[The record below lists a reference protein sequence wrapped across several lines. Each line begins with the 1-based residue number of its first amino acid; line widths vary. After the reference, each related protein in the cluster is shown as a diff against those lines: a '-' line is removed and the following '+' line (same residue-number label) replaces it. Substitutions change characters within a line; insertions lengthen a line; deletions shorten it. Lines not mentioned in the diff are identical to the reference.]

1 MEIYKKEFKDIWLKA
16 SVLGSLW
23 GSIEIIIGS
32 FFHNIRMPLAG
43 TILAVLG
50 ISLLVAFGQT
60 WKDKGLFW
68 RAGLIAA
75 VMKSVSPSA
84 ILFGPM
90 TGILFEALLFEFA
103 VFLFGRNNIGYLLG
117 GIFAL
122 YSVVIHKIFALLILY
137 GLDLVRITENLYHFI
152 IKQLKFQELTFFE
165 AFFIL
170 SLFYVVLGLIASIS
184 GIIIGNQALRMK
196 ADNKPKNKIF
206 LEDDKDKINTEDH
219 KSSLILLFA
228 HLAFIITVL
237 AITNM
242 ISVEIAFILAIIYSG
257 LTIYKYKRA
266 LRYFKKPGF
275 WFQIG
280 IFVLISAIFYDGFNQ
295 DTYFTN
301 AGLISG
307 LKMGIRAITIVIGF
321 SAISSELRNP
331 FVKALLYRKGF
342 WQFYTALGLSFS
354 VLPYLMKH
362 SASPKIIL
370 KSPLKALVENIL
382 YAEIILEEFKSKK
395 KEKKVII
402 IRGVRHGGKSTF
414 AENLLSIL
422 KQNNKKVFGF
432 LAKGIFK
439 NNLRAEFFLEN
450 INTGEKKLLCKA
462 EGNEEQKK
470 IGRFY
475 FNEKGLEFG
484 KKILAT
490 NNVKDADYILI
501 DEVGPFELKGK
512 GWSES
517 IEQLSEIETH
527 TMIWVVRK
535 SLVYDILRRFGI
547 THALILDIE
556 KDDVKDVFKKYIS
569 LKF

>member
-103 VFLFGRNNIGYLLG
+103 VFLFGRNNIGYLMG

-219 KSSLILLFA
+219 KSSLILLFS

-280 IFVLISAIFYDGFNQ
+280 IFILISAIFYDGFNQ

-370 KSPLKALVENIL
+370 KSPLKALVKNIL
-382 YAEIILEEFKSKK
+382 DAEIILEEFKSKK

-414 AENLLSIL
+414 AENLVRTL

-432 LAKGIFK
+432 LAKGTFK
-439 NNLRAEFFLEN
+439 NNIRAEFFLEN

-470 IGRFY
+470 VGRFY

-512 GWSES
+512 GWSKS

-547 THALILDIE
+547 THALIFDIE

-569 LKF
+569 TY